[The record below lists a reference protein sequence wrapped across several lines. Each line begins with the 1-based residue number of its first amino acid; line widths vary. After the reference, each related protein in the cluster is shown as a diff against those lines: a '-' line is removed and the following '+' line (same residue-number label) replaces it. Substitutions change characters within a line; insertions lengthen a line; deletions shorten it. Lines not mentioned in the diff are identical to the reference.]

1 MNSKSEDNH
10 RYNILRTILQDAK
23 KYADKPII
31 HIEERSVVYG
41 DFMRDVAE
49 VARWLEHK
57 GIRPGDKIA
66 IIFPNS
72 VEWYTVFWATV
83 ALGARPIPLDPQIGE
98 WELKQLYTLINFKAC
113 FIIQKYRAN
122 PVAANISNIIKGL
135 QKKPVICIAGDQKN
149 ETSFCKW
156 EDVIT
161 NQRLKLLP
169 EEVKED
175 PEGLLM
181 YACTSGTTGNPKII
195 AVDHHGFFKAQK
207 DMAEY
212 LELDSSDTMLLGMPL
227 YHQGGFGMGVQAVL
241 SCSTV
246 IYQPKFIPV
255 DFLKTIEKRKVTVV
269 QLTPT
274 LAKVLLSVPE
284 FDSFDLSSLRLAYFA
299 GEVLPDDLAARFY
312 RDMGIRVVNIVGST
326 ETATMVVWDSKY
338 DKGCSVNDF
347 RELEFTKVKVV
358 DDNGS
363 QCSTGETG
371 RILISTDAVLREY
384 YRNPEETGKKI
395 MNIDGVRWFDTGDLG
410 MSLSN
415 SRIRFMGRK
424 KRIIKRGSNLVFP
437 EEIEA
442 FLLTHP
448 SINAI
453 AVTKEKNEIIGEL
466 IKAYIQPAQHTTL
479 KPGELLSFCRGKIS
493 SYKIPDTFCIVDEIP
508 KDIGKVQFKYLKGS
522 DKNEK
527 IS

>member
-1 MNSKSEDNH
+1 MDSKSGYNN
-10 RYNILRTILQDAK
+10 RYNILRTILDNAE
-23 KYADKPII
+23 KYPDKPII
-31 HIEERSVVYG
+31 RIEDRSVLYG
-41 DFMRDVAE
+41 DFIRTVAA
-49 VARWLEHK
+49 VTHWLEHK
-57 GIRPGDKIA
+57 GIKPGDKIA

-72 VEWYTVFWATV
+72 VEWYIVFWATV

-98 WELKQLYTLINFKAC
+98 WELKQLYALINFKAC
-113 FIIQKYRAN
+113 FIIPKYRAN
-122 PVAANISNIIKGL
+122 PIATNITDVIKGL
-135 QKKPVICIAGDQKN
+135 KKKPVICIANDHKN
-149 ETSFCKW
+149 ETSFWKW

-161 NQRLKLLP
+161 DPCVELLP
-169 EEVKED
+169 TEVQED

-195 AVDHHGFFKAQK
+195 AVDHPGFYKAQK

-212 LELDSSDTMLLGMPL
+212 LDLSPRDTMLLGMPL

-246 IYQPKFIPV
+246 IYQPQFRPV
-255 DFLKTIEKRKVTVV
+255 DFLATIEKKKVTAV

-284 FDSFDLSSLRLAYFA
+284 LDSFDLSSLRLAYFA
-299 GEVLPDDLAARFY
+299 GEVLPDDLAVRFY

-358 DDNGS
+358 DDNGD

-395 MNIDGVRWFDTGDLG
+395 LNIDGIRWFDTGDLG
-410 MSLSN
+410 MSLCN
-415 SRIRFMGRK
+415 SRVRFMGRK
-424 KRIIKRGSNLVFP
+424 KRIIKRGGNLVFP

-448 SINAI
+448 SISAI
-453 AVTKEKNEIIGEL
+453 AVIKEKNEIIGEM
-466 IKAYIQPAQHTTL
+466 IKAYIQPVQSTTL

-508 KDIGKVQFKYLKGS
+508 KDIG
-522 DKNEK
+522 
-527 IS
+527 